1 MSLVSYLDAV
11 KTNSSMKLVFVLVMS
26 LFLSACGV
34 GAGEE
39 DALNNASDVDSQ
51 TPTEEED
58 QNPVEVSAVQ
68 ISAHPQSL
76 TIEEGDNAFFTTS
89 ASGGGAL
96 SFQWR
101 KDEQNIVGAT
111 GSSLV
116 LVNVSEADAALY
128 DVVVSNSAGS
138 QYSLAAL
145 LSVNTPVIVV
155 PTVDPV
161 VIVSQPQAL
170 TVDENTSASFSVQVT
185 GDGEISYQWLKDG
198 QTINGATAA
207 SFSINPVSLSDAA
220 SYRVRVTNSVSS
232 VLSNSV
238 VLSVTALPEPVV
250 IVSQPQALTVDENT
264 SASFSVQVT
273 GDGEISY
280 QWLKD
285 GQTINGATSASFSI
299 NPVSVSDAASYRVRV
314 TNSEGSVLSNSVALT
329 VIALPEPVVIVSQPQ
344 ALTVDENT
352 SASFSV
358 QVTGDGEISYQWLKD
373 GQTINGATSAS
384 FSINPVSVSDA
395 ASYRVRVTN
404 SEGSVLSNSVALTVT
419 ALPEPVVIVSQPQAL
434 TVDENTSAS
443 FSVQATGDGEISYQW
458 LKDGQTINGAT
469 SASFS
474 INPVSVSDAASYR
487 VRVTNSE
494 GSVLSNSV
502 ALTVIALPEPV
513 VIVSQPQA
521 LTVDENTSASF
532 SVQATG
538 DGEISYQ
545 WLKDGQTINGATAAS
560 FSINPVSLGDA
571 ASYRVRVTNSEGSVL
586 SNSVALTVTALPE
599 PVVIVSQPQA
609 LTVDENTSASFS
621 VQVTGDGEISYQWLK
636 DGQAITG
643 ATSANFS
650 INPVSLGDAAS
661 YRVRVTNSEG
671 SVLSSSVALTV
682 IALPEPVVIITQ
694 PQSITVDEN
703 ASAGFSVEV
712 IGDGEISYQWLK
724 DGGIIEGEDLS
735 TLSLS
740 SVTSS
745 DAASYS
751 VIVTGSD
758 GPVLSDVANLV
769 VTVVQVV
776 SSIEL
781 TWDIPEARE
790 DGSDLSLG
798 EINGYVIVYGTD
810 INNLANELVVEGASN
825 TSTQL
830 LDLASGTYYFAIATV
845 DSDGVQGAYSGVIQQ
860 SI

>member
-39 DALNNASDVDSQ
+39 DALSNASDVDSQ

-76 TIEEGDNAFFTTS
+76 TIEEGDNAIFTTS
-89 ASGGGAL
+89 ASGGGTL

-170 TVDENTSASFSVQVT
+170 TVDESTSASFSVQVT

-220 SYRVRVTNSVSS
+220 SYRVRVTNS
-232 VLSNSV
+232 
-238 VLSVTALPEPVV
+238 
-250 IVSQPQALTVDENT
+250 
-264 SASFSVQVT
+264 
-273 GDGEISY
+273 
-280 QWLKD
+280 
-285 GQTINGATSASFSI
+285 
-299 NPVSVSDAASYRVRV
+299 
-314 TNSEGSVLSNSVALT
+314 EGSVLSN
-329 VIALPEPVVIVSQPQ
+329 
-344 ALTVDENT
+344 
-352 SASFSV
+352 
-358 QVTGDGEISYQWLKD
+358 
-373 GQTINGATSAS
+373 
-384 FSINPVSVSDA
+384 
-395 ASYRVRVTN
+395 
-404 SEGSVLSNSVALTVT
+404 
-419 ALPEPVVIVSQPQAL
+419 
-434 TVDENTSAS
+434 
-443 FSVQATGDGEISYQW
+443 
-458 LKDGQTINGAT
+458 
-469 SASFS
+469 
-474 INPVSVSDAASYR
+474 
-487 VRVTNSE
+487 
-494 GSVLSNSV
+494 
-502 ALTVIALPEPV
+502 
-513 VIVSQPQA
+513 
-521 LTVDENTSASF
+521 
-532 SVQATG
+532 
-538 DGEISYQ
+538 
-545 WLKDGQTINGATAAS
+545 
-560 FSINPVSLGDA
+560 
-571 ASYRVRVTNSEGSVL
+571 
-586 SNSVALTVTALPE
+586 
-599 PVVIVSQPQA
+599 
-609 LTVDENTSASFS
+609 
-621 VQVTGDGEISYQWLK
+621 
-636 DGQAITG
+636 
-643 ATSANFS
+643 
-650 INPVSLGDAAS
+650 
-661 YRVRVTNSEG
+661 
-671 SVLSSSVALTV
+671 SVALTV